1 MVPEGIIP
9 ESVVNV
15 DNDVITTA
23 PMITD
28 DDILTSVT
36 TQQEDSDGD
45 DKDEEEV
52 ATVEV
57 SGRVSYRCYSKH
69 CFVYSSNGEDMSLT
83 INKFEKLFT
92 EERFKSAK
100 QKEIS

>member
-1 MVPEGIIP
+1 MQILKKESLEQLQAVDPDMVPEGVTP

-52 ATVEV
+52 APKRPSRFQVESAIDV
-57 SGRVSYRCYSKH
+57 IRNTALYIAV
-69 CFVYSSNGEDMSLT
+69 M
-83 INKFEKLFT
+83 
-92 EERFKSAK
+92 ER
-100 QKEIS
+100 I